1 MKWPIRFMQQARLIA
16 QSSKDPSTKTGC
28 VIVDQRNRVVAQGFN
43 GFPRGVEDSAER
55 LEDRAVKYKLVVH
68 AETNAVIFA
77 QRDLTGYTAYVWPW
91 MPCASCAGVLIQAG
105 IRSVT
110 SIPADPERQERW
122 KADHALAEVMFAE
135 AGVTLV
141 LLPNGALP

>member
-77 QRDLTGYTAYVWPW
+77 QRDLTGCTAYVWPW

-122 KADHALAEVMFAE
+122 KVDHALAEVMFAE
-135 AGVTLV
+135 AGVTLA